1 MLITHKVKTDLQR
14 RGVTQKL
21 YMVQGDTNSR
31 KIEVSLFSDGRA
43 WSVPGGTTVSLRYKN
58 GSGEKGNISEISYEI
73 ENNVVS
79 VIIKADVLIASGES
93 LFQVVLVNG
102 EQSLSIFS
110 IAIDVQEDPSM

>member
-14 RGVTQKL
+14 RGITQKL

-31 KIEVSLFSDGRA
+31 KIDVSMFSDGYA
-43 WSVPGGTTVSLRYKN
+43 WNVPEGTSVILRYKN
-58 GSGEKGNISEISYEI
+58 GSGEKGTFSDISYEI

-79 VIIKADVLIASGES
+79 VTIEADILIASGES
-93 LFQVVLVNG
+93 ILQIVLING

-110 IAIDVQEDPSM
+110 ISIDVQEDPSM